1 MWIDHWMKKEADAKR
16 FIKKKCNKSNLIDNK
31 FIFYSYSDNE
41 KFDSISFKSK
51 YWFLIVFYDLKIF
64 SQIKPKKL
72 IKDKEKEK
80 VYNAATKL
88 YNRWYEKYNQYEQ

>member
-1 MWIDHWMKKEADAKR
+1 MK
-16 FIKKKCNKSNLIDNK
+16 NLI
-31 FIFYSYSDNE
+31 
-41 KFDSISFKSK
+41 
-51 YWFLIVFYDLKIF
+51 VF

-72 IKDKEKEK
+72 IKEKEKEK